1 MLAVPFHIQMRQT
14 LESQRV
20 QVAVQRRTNLRNLK
34 RPRLRP
40 VTLARVC
47 CYVAFSGLLYSSLF
61 HEDFKPVKLGD
72 AALTRNTAGAQ
83 QPSAHDDVKKI

>member
-1 MLAVPFHIQMRQT
+1 MLAVPFHIQMRQR

-20 QVAVQRRTNLRNLK
+20 QVAVQRRTNMRKFKAASSETSHLGQ
-34 RPRLRP
+34 
-40 VTLARVC
+40 
-47 CYVAFSGLLYSSLF
+47 GLLLRCIQWPPLLSLF

-83 QPSAHDDVKKI
+83 RPSAADDV